1 MLSRELFI
9 FFCSSVFLFYFFAA
23 STIIVLFFCRQLN
36 ILPLTVSPV
45 VVQTLEGSARLLL
58 AQLARLRVKLRIY
71 FRRFS
76 LIDLDELFDADRVV
90 AVAIHEGEGLV
101 AFLNSFHLLPVQL
114 LS

>member
-1 MLSRELFI
+1 M
-9 FFCSSVFLFYFFAA
+9 
-23 STIIVLFFCRQLN
+23 
-36 ILPLTVSPV
+36 
-45 VVQTLEGSARLLL
+45 VQTLEGSSRLLL

-114 LS
+114 LWQRENCLSFCVILGALCKFPLALQDSPEFRATQ

>member
-1 MLSRELFI
+1 M
-9 FFCSSVFLFYFFAA
+9 
-23 STIIVLFFCRQLN
+23 
-36 ILPLTVSPV
+36 
-45 VVQTLEGSARLLL
+45 VQTLEGSSRLLL

-76 LIDLDELFDADRVV
+76 LTDLDELVHTDRVV

-114 LS
+114 LW